1 MSLGNNW
8 LGHLL
13 RMKALAQT
21 GINFKNSEYDL
32 ERYREM
38 VSLVDEMLAG
48 ITDWPLEKIKIL
60 HQGDV
65 SYITPKVDVRVLIFD
80 GDKLLLIK
88 EKADGLWALPGG
100 WADIG
105 FSPSQVAIKEVK
117 EETGLDVRID
127 RLLAVFDNHS
137 PGHGHPLSPFHV
149 YKLFFSSKVI
159 GGHTSNH
166 GHEALDIGF
175 FSIDNLPPL
184 SEERNT
190 ISQISQLFEA
200 AKSDAFVGP
209 FYD

>member
-1 MSLGNNW
+1 MSLGNDW
-8 LGHLL
+8 LRHLL

-65 SYITPKVDVRVLIFD
+65 SYITPKVDVRVLIFN
-80 GDKLLLIK
+80 KEQLLLIK

-105 FSPSQVAIKEVK
+105 FSPSQVAAKEVK
-117 EETGLDVRID
+117 EETGLDVRIG

-137 PGHGHPLSPFHV
+137 PAHGHPPSPFHV
-149 YKLFFSSKVI
+149 YKLFFSSEVT
-159 GGHTSNH
+159 GGDTSNH
-166 GHEALDIGF
+166 GHEALDIGYF
-175 FSIDNLPPL
+175 PLNKLPPL

-190 ISQISQLFEA
+190 ISQIFRLCEA

-209 FYD
+209 LYD

>member
-1 MSLGNNW
+1 
-8 LGHLL
+8 
-13 RMKALAQT
+13 MKALAQT

-48 ITDWPLEKIKIL
+48 ITDWPLEKIKI
-60 HQGDV
+60 HHKGDV

-88 EKADGLWALPGG
+88 ERADGLWALPGG

-105 FSPSQVAIKEVK
+105 FSPSQVAVKEVK

-137 PGHGHPLSPFHV
+137 RAHGHPPSPFHV
-149 YKLFFSSKVI
+149 YKLFFSSEVT
-159 GGHTSNH
+159 GGDIFNH
-166 GHEALDIGF
+166 GHEALDIGYF
-175 FSIDNLPPL
+175 PLTNLPPL

-190 ISQISQLFEA
+190 ISQIFRLFEA
-200 AKSDAFVGP
+200 AKSKAFVGP